1 MAKSEKKLKSLLMK
15 MKEESEKAS
24 LKFNIQKIKIMASSP
39 ITSRQIDGKTME
51 IVRDFIFM
59 DPKITVDGDCSH
71 EIQRHLL
78 IGRKAMTN
86 LDTIFKKQRHCFAY
100 KGLYCQSYDFS
111 SSHVWMWEL
120 DNKKGWVPKI
130 QCLQTVL
137 LEKTF
142 ESPLDSKIKPVNTK
156 GNQPWI
162 FIGSADAEAEASLL
176 WPPDGKN
183 WFIGKDSDAGT
194 DWR

>member
-1 MAKSEKKLKSLLMK
+1 MTESEVELKSLLMK

-111 SSHVWMWEL
+111 SSHV
-120 DNKKGWVPKI
+120 
-130 QCLQTVL
+130 
-137 LEKTF
+137 
-142 ESPLDSKIKPVNTK
+142 
-156 GNQPWI
+156 
-162 FIGSADAEAEASLL
+162 
-176 WPPDGKN
+176 
-183 WFIGKDSDAGT
+183 
-194 DWR
+194 